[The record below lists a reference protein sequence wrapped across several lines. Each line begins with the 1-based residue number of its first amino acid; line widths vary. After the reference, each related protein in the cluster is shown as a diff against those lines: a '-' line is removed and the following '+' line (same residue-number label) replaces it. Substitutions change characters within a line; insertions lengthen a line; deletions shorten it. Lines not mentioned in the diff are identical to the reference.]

1 MKKRL
6 AIALALLI
14 LLTTITSQQKISITN
29 FNLKKIEIKN
39 NFLLKEKDIKKLLKP
54 IYNQNLILLSNKEI
68 EKVMMENNFI
78 ESFIVKKK
86 YPDTL
91 KIKIFEKKPV
101 AILFYKKKKYY
112 LTEKIDLVDFKN
124 LEDYENLPY
133 VFGDKDVFRILYSN
147 LKKINFPLNTIKDY
161 TYYESKRWDL
171 KTKNKKIIKLPS
183 ENYTQ
188 SLQNYLNIKDNESLK
203 KFNIFDYRIEDQLI
217 LK

>member
-39 NFLLKEKDIKKLLKP
+39 NFLLKEKDIKKLLIP

-68 EKVMMENNFI
+68 EKVMMENDFI

-112 LTEKIDLVDFKN
+112 LTENIDLVDFKN
-124 LEDYENLPY
+124 LEGYENLPY
-133 VFGDKDVFRILYSN
+133 IFGNKDEFRTLYNN
-147 LKKINFPLNTIKDY
+147 LKKINFPLDTIKDY

-188 SLQNYLNIKDNESLK
+188 SLQNYLDIKDNESFK
-203 KFNIFDYRIEDQLI
+203 KFNIFDYRIDDQLI

>member
-39 NFLLKEKDIKKLLKP
+39 NFLLKEKDIKKLLIP

-68 EKVMMENNFI
+68 EKVMMENDFI

-112 LTEKIDLVDFKN
+112 LTENIDLVDFKN
-124 LEDYENLPY
+124 LEGYENLPY
-133 VFGDKDVFRILYSN
+133 IFGNKDVFKTLYNN
-147 LKKINFPLNTIKDY
+147 LKKINFPLDTIKDY

-188 SLQNYLNIKDNESLK
+188 SLQNYLDIKDNESFK
-203 KFNIFDYRIEDQLI
+203 KFNIFDYRIDDQLI

>member
-39 NFLLKEKDIKKLLKP
+39 NFLLKEKDIKKLLIP

-68 EKVMMENNFI
+68 EKVMMENDFI

-91 KIKIFEKKPV
+91 KIKIFEKKTCRNFILQEKK
-101 AILFYKKKKYY
+101 ILF
-112 LTEKIDLVDFKN
+112 N
-124 LEDYENLPY
+124 
-133 VFGDKDVFRILYSN
+133 
-147 LKKINFPLNTIKDY
+147 
-161 TYYESKRWDL
+161 
-171 KTKNKKIIKLPS
+171 
-183 ENYTQ
+183 
-188 SLQNYLNIKDNESLK
+188 
-203 KFNIFDYRIEDQLI
+203 
-217 LK
+217 